1 VKCGAKRRRVVSLS
15 LPSQGLTG
23 VLSPAVGNLSSLR
36 LLNLSSNW
44 FITGGIPA
52 SHGCLHRLQ
61 ALDLSNNAFS
71 AAAEEAIYEVV
82 AEPQEPQGQAPQQ
95 EDRGELAQGPAHP
108 SSEQQTQG
116 PQDVDFCPCCVKFIR
131 RDAEGWQVIERDP

>member
-1 VKCGAKRRRVVSLS
+1 MKCGAKRRRVVSLK

-44 FITGGIPA
+44 FITGGIPE
-52 SHGCLHRLQ
+52 SLGCLHRLQ

-71 AAAEEAIYEVV
+71 
-82 AEPQEPQGQAPQQ
+82 
-95 EDRGELAQGPAHP
+95 GELPTNL
-108 SSEQQTQG
+108 SSCINLM
-116 PQDVDFCPCCVKFIR
+116 FM
-131 RDAEGWQVIERDP
+131 AL